1 MSSELKFFYANSLEA
16 AVSAY
21 DVSLKFGRNV
31 TTNAEEKGVTGIP
44 QEAQVM
50 AAERLVVSMSPS
62 HAKAIVP
69 SLVLL
74 VREYE
79 KAYGK
84 IPLAADTQRM
94 WDSVFDVNSVPK

>member
-1 MSSELKFFYANSLEA
+1 MSSESKFFYANSLEA

-31 TTNAEEKGVTGIP
+31 TINAEEKGVTGVP
-44 QEAQVM
+44 QEAQVT

-62 HAKAIVP
+62 HAKAMLP
-69 SLVLL
+69 ALVLL

-79 KAYGK
+79 KNYGK
-84 IPLAADTQRM
+84 IPLATDAQTA
-94 WDSVFDVNSVPK
+94 WDSVFFANSVPK